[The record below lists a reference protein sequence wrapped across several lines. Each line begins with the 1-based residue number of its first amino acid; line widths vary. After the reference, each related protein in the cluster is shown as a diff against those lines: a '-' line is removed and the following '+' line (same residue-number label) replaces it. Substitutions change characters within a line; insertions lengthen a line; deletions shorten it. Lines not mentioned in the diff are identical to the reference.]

1 MITLKDCENGRD
13 PLLEALAKPSQ
24 KRGIYV
30 PQNGTPYSMG
40 ERLNAENVARQAE
53 QKRQYDAD
61 VASGKIKLDLHG
73 NQIVAPESKVA
84 FMNEGKDVLG
94 DLVKSG
100 S

>member
-1 MITLKDCENGRD
+1 MITLKDCESGRD

-24 KRGIYV
+24 ARGIYV
-30 PQNGTPYSMG
+30 RNNATSLADRMTR
-40 ERLNAENVARQAE
+40 ERIEHE
-53 QKRQYDAD
+53 TEEKRTYDAK
-61 VASGKIKLDLHG
+61 VASGEIQLDLHG
-73 NQIVAPESKVA
+73 QQIVAPESKFV